1 MSPGDNRLQTAP
13 KPEPQVKEPDSE
25 PFSLYPANPN
35 EKPFSLDGTALSKP
49 YESKSAPY
57 MKKIAALGELPPLM
71 VSFLQKKESGNNT
84 KKTFEG
90 FNSAID
96 QGLSTEEVAKQTYEI
111 TAEDRKSPEEKRL
124 ADFYKRQGKIVP
136 GEADSSGYK
145 AASSAYQSL
154 AGQAPTMPTRTVP
167 AISENQR
174 LLAALAV
181 ALGLGG
187 EGQAN
192 IDLASTPEAAAQQRA
207 DDQYKQDMTAF
218 GAANNTWE
226 NQMKASGAMM
236 GSERQLFMDR
246 QDTLDKRYASDARA
260 AQAEEKQLEL
270 ALNRATVNQ
279 QRALTNAVN
288 DWQDILAQAWKDGE
302 LDEDERGE
310 LIRRRETHL
319 KNYSLGKEFVASLAV
334 PKSQKSEAR
343 IKAEEDRD
351 LNYSKFYNFV
361 INEGFKNELKTKTLK
376 QQREMFDARLK
387 QNESQFKR
395 AFELKG
401 SLFNWKQFV
410 DQAKIAFEEERL
422 DIGWAGVDT
431 RNQAVDISKYKV
443 VNDITSNLVQL
454 NARAMTTTDPAMLK
468 QINSQIEATKL
479 NRDFL
484 SQVLPKIEGYKGGV
498 PRQGFNPKHMPL
510 KVIPWLRVTE
520 RSKNDFINPSLARD
534 MSVGN
539 YVLTIGTAATGHDM
553 LTNSQNP
560 SRHIPGN
567 AVDITHINGVHVK
580 TPQGKKLADEYVK
593 QMQRKGYTWNTEN
606 GNDMAIL
613 WQTEDHYD
621 HIHISRKSDSINQQ
635 FFTTTKTPVKPPAK
649 KTVTKKD
656 ESKDKGKDKDK
667 SKETPAPGDFDF
679 SSEVTGNV
687 DGATYTIDGGF

>member
-1 MSPGDNRLQTAP
+1 MPPDDNRLQTAP
-13 KPEPQVKEPDSE
+13 KPEPQVKEPDNE
-25 PFSLYPANPN
+25 PFSLYPPNPN

-57 MKKIAALGELPPLM
+57 MKKIAALGDLPPLM

-90 FNSAID
+90 FFNAIE
-96 QGLSTEEVAKQTYEI
+96 QGLSTEDVAKQTYEI
-111 TAEDRKSPEEKRL
+111 TNEKYASPEEKRL

-145 AASSAYQSL
+145 AASSAYQTL
-154 AGQAPTMPTRTVP
+154 AGQSPTMPTRTVP

-246 QDTLDKRYASDARA
+246 QDTLDKRYASEVRA

-310 LIRRRETHL
+310 LIGLRETHL
-319 KNYSLGKEFVASLAV
+319 KNYSLGKEFVASLAI
-334 PKSQKSEAR
+334 PKSAKSEAR

-351 LNYSKFYNFV
+351 LNYSKFYNYV

-422 DIGWAGVDT
+422 DQGWANVDT
-431 RNQAVDISKYKV
+431 RNQSVEVSKYKV
-443 VNDITSNLVQL
+443 INDITSNLVQL
-454 NARAMTTTDPAMLK
+454 NARAMTTTDEGMLK

-484 SQVLPKIEGYKGGV
+484 SQVMPQVAGYNGKVPKA
-498 PRQGFNPKHMPL
+498 GFNPKHIPIAT
-510 KVIPWLRVTE
+510 VPWLRTTP
-520 RSKNDFINPSLARD
+520 RSKDDFINPSLARD
-534 MSVGN
+534 VSVNGFL
-539 YVLTIGTAATGHDM
+539 LTIGTASTGHDD
-553 LTNSQNP
+553 LTASNNP
-560 SRHIPGN
+560 SRHIPGS
-567 AVDITHINGVHVK
+567 AMDINFINGVSLK
-580 TPQGKKLADEYVK
+580 TAEGKKLADQFVA
-593 QMQRKGYTWNTEN
+593 QMKRKGYQQVDGES
-606 GNDMAIL
+606 GIDKAIL
-613 WQTEDHYD
+613 WQTAGHFG

-635 FFTTTKTPVKPPAK
+635 FFAAVKPPAK
-649 KTVTKKD
+649 KKVIKKD
-656 ESKDKGKDKDK
+656 EPKDKDKGKDND
-667 SKETPAPGDFDF
+667 PGAYDFVLE
-679 SSEVTGNV
+679 EVTGNV